1 MEKGNVLVKAKGWGG
16 GGEWSKQIG
25 GEGGHLQYVNKK

>member
-1 MEKGNVLVKAKGWGG
+1 MEKDNVLVKAKVWGG

-25 GEGGHLQYVNKK
+25 GHLQYVNMK